1 MRHRVSHALHRMEE
15 QVFRSP
21 RIILGAILL
30 VTVFFAWQ
38 IPALKMHSEFDDLL
52 PQQHPFIKLHNE
64 IRDSFGG
71 ASQIAVAIEVDKG
84 TIFTNETLALI
95 HRVTTAVDSLPGVNH
110 NLVSSL
116 THRAARKVWL
126 SETGELNSQP
136 YYDPGRGSLTAGDL
150 AQLQNDVRANPR
162 VYGLMVSPD
171 MKAAL
176 IKAQFNE
183 SESLDYVRAFG
194 ELQKIRASEAT
205 EGVRIYATGQPV
217 LIGWVYTY
225 LPQILQIFLYTLLLM
240 VALLIAYFRRLY
252 GVLLPLLGIVLSSL
266 WGLGFVSLL
275 KFNVDPLTLVI
286 PFLIA
291 ARAMSHSIQLVERY
305 YGELAVVG
313 DSKVAARNAFDDLFR
328 PGSLAVIVD
337 TVGILVLALGAAPIN
352 TKLGYYAAFWAFS
365 VVFTVLLV
373 VPLLLYILPQPRKT
387 AYRYG
392 SVRNGVIALFGVVV
406 RRPGAIGV
414 LVVALGLFAVGA
426 TFGARVQVGEAEP
439 GSPLL
444 FPTHDYNVSS
454 KAINT
459 RFPGSEELY
468 IVARTADKGGLKRPE
483 VLHALEDFQNHMLH
497 DPALGGAKGL
507 PGLVRAVN
515 SLTHNTDPRWSQ
527 IPDTAAEVGGL
538 MFAYM
543 AASPIPGALK
553 EFLNPEET
561 EANLVFFYKDHQAG
575 TIDRAIRLARE
586 GVAAVSGRAKDL
598 DILLAGGV
606 VGVNAAINEAVRDDN
621 KLIVPLVLVLSFV
634 FVTLFYG
641 SLHAGWLMVL
651 PMLFATVLTYAYMG
665 VKGIGINVNTV
676 PVIAVGIGVGIDYAI
691 YLMNRIREEMANLGD
706 LHRAVTRA
714 MATTGFAV
722 TFTAATLIA
731 GVAMWVVLSD
741 LRFQSDS
748 ALLLTVMLVLNAV
761 AAMFLVPAW
770 VVVFK
775 PAFITR
781 ARLDEDGVVQV
792 D

>member
-136 YYDPGRGSLTAGDL
+136 YYDPGRGTLTAGDL

-162 VYGLMVSPD
+162 VFGLMVSPD

-194 ELQKIRASEAT
+194 ELQKIRGSEAT

-225 LPQILQIFLYTLLLM
+225 LPQILQIFLFTLLLM
-240 VALLIAYFRRLY
+240 VALLVGYFRRFY
-252 GVLLPLLGIVLSSL
+252 GVAVPLVGIALSSI
-266 WGLGFVSLL
+266 WGLGFVAKMGWNL
-275 KFNVDPLTLVI
+275 DPLNLVI

-305 YGELAVVG
+305 YDELATSR
-313 DSKVAARNAFDDLFR
+313 DSRTAARAAFDDLFR
-328 PGSLAVIVD
+328 PGALAIVVD
-337 TVGILVLALGAAPIN
+337 AVGILVLALGAAPIN
-352 TKLGYYAAFWAFS
+352 TKLGYYAGFWAFS
-365 VVFTVLLV
+365 VFFTVLLV
-373 VPLLLYILPQPRKT
+373 VPLLLLLLPQPKKT
-387 AYRYG
+387 ENRRGWAHQLVLR
-392 SVRNGVIALFGVVV
+392 LFGVVAH
-406 RRPGAIGV
+406 RKGAATV
-414 LVVALGLFAVGA
+414 LVVAAGLFVAG
-426 TFGARVQVGEAEP
+426 GMLSARVTIGEAES

-444 FPTHDYNVSS
+444 YADHDYNVSS
-454 KAINT
+454 RAINA

-468 IVARTADKGGLKRPE
+468 IVARTGEKGGLKRPE
-483 VLHALEDFQNHMLH
+483 VLQAIERFQNHMLL
-497 DPALGGAKGL
+497 DPALGGTKAL

-515 SLTHNTDPRWSQ
+515 GMIHNTDPRWNQ
-527 IPDTAAEVGGL
+527 IPDSPAGVGGL
-538 MFAYM
+538 LFAYM
-543 AASPIPGALK
+543 AASPIPGALN
-553 EFLNPEET
+553 EFLNADET
-561 EANLVFFYKDHQAG
+561 DANLVFYYKDKQAD
-575 TIDRAIRLARE
+575 TIQRAIHVAKAGIEKIGDIEDFSIRL
-586 GVAAVSGRAKDL
+586 
-598 DILLAGGV
+598 GGGAI
-606 VGVNAAINEAVRDDN
+606 GVNAAINDAVDDDN
-621 KLIVPLVLVLSFV
+621 RLIVPLVLVLAFA
-634 FVTLFYG
+634 FVTVFYG

-651 PMLFATVLTYAYMG
+651 PMLFATVMTYAYMG
-665 VKGIGINVNTV
+665 INGIGINVNTV

-691 YLMNRIREEMANLGD
+691 YIMNRIREEMAATRDLGQAV
-706 LHRAVTRA
+706 LRAA
-714 MATTGFAV
+714 GTTGFAV
-722 TFTAATLIA
+722 VFTAVTLIA
-731 GVAMWVVLSD
+731 GVIMWVLLSD
-741 LRFQSDS
+741 LRFQADS
-748 ALLLTVMLVLNAV
+748 ALLLSLMLVFNAL
-761 AAMFLVPAW
+761 AAMLLMPAW
-770 VVVFK
+770 VVIFK
-775 PAFITR
+775 PAFITK
-781 ARLDEDGVVQV
+781 AFLDEDGVLQV
-792 D
+792 S